1 MKILAVC
8 GFGMG
13 SSMVLRFTI
22 EKAVAALGMDAEV
35 EHTDL
40 SSLVGMPAD
49 VILTSPELV
58 NQLKGSVQAQ
68 VLPVRNYTD
77 KNEVQALLASVLGG
91 AA

>member
-13 SSMVLRFTI
+13 SSMVLRVTI
-22 EKAVAALGMDAEV
+22 EKAVAALGM
-35 EHTDL
+35 
-40 SSLVGMPAD
+40 D

>member
-40 SSLVGMPAD
+40 ASVAGMPAD

>member
-35 EHTDL
+35 
-40 SSLVGMPAD
+40 D